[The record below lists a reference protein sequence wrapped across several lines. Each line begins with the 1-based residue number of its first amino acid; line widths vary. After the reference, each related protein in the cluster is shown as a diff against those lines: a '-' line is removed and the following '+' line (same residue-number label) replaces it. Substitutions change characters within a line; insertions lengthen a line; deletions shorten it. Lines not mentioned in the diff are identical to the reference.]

1 MELGLET
8 LNTKRLKRAAF
19 FPRRGER
26 SVHISCA
33 NVSFL
38 SVAEEE
44 EEEEK
49 LSLYLLLLLFY
60 THHLVSVYRITK
72 GKRSR
77 EIFIH
82 SFSGKDVSAAAG

>member
-8 LNTKRLKRAAF
+8 LNTKRAAF
-19 FPRRGER
+19 FPRRGAL

-60 THHLVSVYRITK
+60 THHLIRV
-72 GKRSR
+72 
-77 EIFIH
+77 
-82 SFSGKDVSAAAG
+82 